1 MSGRSLMNFIQ
12 YIVEPAFS
20 TGITAAIQI
29 AIWLK
34 QLELSLFN
42 IGYRTIKHNH
52 FCHYSNYID

>member
-1 MSGRSLMNFIQ
+1 MNFIQ

-34 QLELSLFN
+34 TVRAQFV
-42 IGYRTIKHNH
+42 
-52 FCHYSNYID
+52 